1 MKTYPSTRRSV
12 LPRLLLFVFVLA
24 CPFLAFAEDGWVALF
39 DGKSLDGWKAS
50 ENQGTF
56 SVVNGEL
63 IAHGKRSHLFYV
75 GPVANHD
82 FTNFEFR
89 AEVMAR
95 HGANSGVYFHTEYQE
110 TGWPAKGYEVQ
121 VNNTQSDVRKTAG
134 LYAIQDNLVPPAK
147 DDEWFTMTIKVE
159 GKHVVT
165 RVNDRVIADYT
176 EPENAERP
184 DNMKGRLL
192 SHGTFAIQGHD
203 PDSEVH
209 FRNIAVRV
217 LP

>member
-1 MKTYPSTRRSV
+1 MKPSPLSRF
-12 LPRLLLFVFVLA
+12 PWLLMLIALVGPA
-24 CPFLAFAEDGWVALF
+24 YAAAEDGWVPLF

-56 SVVNGEL
+56 TVANGEL
-63 IAHGKRSHLFYV
+63 IAHGKRSHLFYT

-82 FTNFEFR
+82 FTNFELKL
-89 AEVMAR
+89 EVMAK
-95 HGANSGVYFHTEYQE
+95 HGANSGVYFHTEYQQD
-110 TGWPAKGYEVQ
+110 GWPDKGYEVQ
-121 VNNTQSDVRKTAG
+121 VNNTQSDVRKTAS
-134 LYAIQDNLVPPAK
+134 LYAIQDNLAAPAK
-147 DDEWFTMTIKVE
+147 DDEWFTMTIRVE

-165 RVNDRVIADYT
+165 KVNDRVIIDYT
-176 EPENAERP
+176 EPEKPERP
-184 DNMKGRLL
+184 DSFKGRLL

-209 FRNIAVRV
+209 YRNIAVRV

>member
-1 MKTYPSTRRSV
+1 M
-12 LPRLLLFVFVLA
+12 FVLA
-24 CPFLAFAEDGWVALF
+24 CPFFAFAEDGWVALF

-63 IAHGKRSHLFYV
+63 IARGKRSHLFYI

-82 FTNFEFR
+82 FSNFELKLD
-89 AEVMAR
+89 VMAKHR
-95 HGANSGVYFHTEYQE
+95 ANSGVYFHTEYQE

-121 VNNTQSDVRKTAG
+121 VNNTRSDVRKTAG

-147 DDEWFTMTIKVE
+147 DDEWFQLTIKVE